1 MAITPSAS
9 TQRRDG
15 PTEVGAWPSKL
26 PPADGLRGR
35 FGKEGT
41 NTKPSPAAQPLK
53 TKICEDGY
61 PVVAPGDMY
70 RLDDELHP
78 GRREPQFPGL
88 HNLHESV
95 IERTR
100 NPPSLREVMTDPTR
114 RRRAAIW
121 DQVSYAVRAAL
132 QEIPHGSHV
141 AVVSNSGAKTG
152 PLADQLEE
160 SPPGAMIPHATV
172 GLIFVAEF
180 RDERTSGIHPD
191 WRQISCPIRAHE
203 GRLMAGLRLLP
214 AVVASRP
221 DLTFTVTNL
230 TYPTILPRYR
240 DIVHNAWKQGLLQ
253 HGSVLNS
260 WKPTNL
266 GCFFHPGG
274 IWSDDYDVIMR
285 SFACDGD
292 LYGWDEA
299 VLYTRDPVAVIA
311 PTPSD
316 GEKPQRR
323 FNYWYEG
330 TVLRDVRW
338 LQLDE
343 QGRLRGERVAETR
356 RADVVRWDEH
366 GIPGGYLTS

>member
-1 MAITPSAS
+1 MAT
-9 TQRRDG
+9 TTNVTTQQRRIG
-15 PTEVGAWPSKL
+15 PTEVWPSTLL
-26 PPADGLRGR
+26 PHDGFRR
-35 FGKEGT
+35 FGKQGT
-41 NTKPSPAAQPLK
+41 NTMPSPTAAPLK
-53 TKICEDGY
+53 TKICEDGH

-70 RLDDELHP
+70 RMDELQP
-78 GRREPQFPGL
+78 GRREPEFPGL

-95 IERTR
+95 IARTQD
-100 NPPSLREVMTDPTR
+100 PPAMNEIMADTSK

-121 DQVSYAVRAAL
+121 DQVSLAVRAAL
-132 QEIPHGSHV
+132 QEIPHGAHV
-141 AVVSNSGAKTG
+141 AVVSNSGAKSG
-152 PLADQLEE
+152 QLADQLEE
-160 SPPGAMIPHATV
+160 SPPGAMIPGATV

-191 WRQISCPIRAHE
+191 WRQIACPIRATE

-214 AVVASRP
+214 AAVAARP

-240 DIVHNAWKQGLLQ
+240 GLVHDAYRQGLLR

-274 IWSDDYDVIMR
+274 LWSGEYDVVWR

-299 VLYTRDPVAVIA
+299 VLYTREPVAVIA
-311 PTPSD
+311 PTV

-323 FNYWYEG
+323 FNYW
-330 TVLRDVRW
+330 
-338 LQLDE
+338 
-343 QGRLRGERVAETR
+343 
-356 RADVVRWDEH
+356 
-366 GIPGGYLTS
+366 

>member
-1 MAITPSAS
+1 MAITTS
-9 TQRRDG
+9 TTSQRRDG
-15 PTEVGAWPSKL
+15 PTEVWTPKL
-26 PPADGLRGR
+26 SPLNGGLQGR
-35 FGKEGT
+35 FGKQGT
-41 NTKPSPAAQPLK
+41 NTKPSPTAQPLK
-53 TKICEDGY
+53 TEICEDGY

-70 RLDDELHP
+70 RMDELHP

-88 HNLHESV
+88 HNLHDSV

-100 NPPSLREVMTDPTR
+100 EPPPLGEIMADPAR

-141 AVVSNSGAKTG
+141 AVVSNSGAKAG

-160 SPPGAMIPHATV
+160 GPPGAMIPGAAV
-172 GLIFVAEF
+172 GLLFVAEF
-180 RDERTSGIHPD
+180 RDERASRLHPG
-191 WRQISCPIRAHE
+191 WRQIACPIRADE
-203 GRLMAGLRLLP
+203 GRLLAGLRLLP
-214 AVVASRP
+214 AVVAARP

-230 TYPTILPRYR
+230 TYPTVPPRHRDLVHRAYR
-240 DIVHNAWKQGLLQ
+240 QGRLR

-274 IWSDDYDVIMR
+274 LWRAEHGVVRR

-299 VLYTRDPVAVIA
+299 VLYTRAPVAVVA
-311 PTPSD
+311 PGA
-316 GEKPQRR
+316 GEKPRRR
-323 FNYWYEG
+323 FNYWYAG
-330 TVLRDVRW
+330 TVLRDVQW
-338 LQLDE
+338 LQLDA
-343 QGRLRGERVAETR
+343 QGRLCGRRVAETR
-356 RADVVRWDEH
+356 RADVIRWDEQ
-366 GIPGGYLTS
+366 GVPGGPLAS

>member
-1 MAITPSAS
+1 MAITTNTPAQ
-9 TQRRDG
+9 QRRQG
-15 PTEVGAWPSKL
+15 PTEVWTPRLSPLDG
-26 PPADGLRGR
+26 GLRGR

-41 NTKPSPAAQPLK
+41 NTKPSPTARPVK
-53 TKICEDGY
+53 TEICKQDGY
-61 PVVAPGDMY
+61 PVVAPDDMY
-70 RLDDELHP
+70 RMEDELHP

-88 HNLHESV
+88 HNLHDSV
-95 IERTR
+95 IDRTR
-100 NPPSLREVMTDPTR
+100 EPPSLREIMADPTK

-152 PLADQLEE
+152 QLADQLEE
-160 SPPGAMIPHATV
+160 SPPGAMIPGATV

-180 RDERTSGIHPD
+180 RDERSGIHPN
-191 WRQISCPIRAHE
+191 WRQIACPIRAHE

-214 AVVASRP
+214 AVVSTRP

-240 DIVHNAWKQGLLQ
+240 DLVHDAWKQGLLR

-274 IWSDDYDVIMR
+274 LWSDDYETVMR

-299 VLYTRDPVAVIA
+299 VVYTREPVVVIA
-311 PTPSD
+311 PSV
-316 GEKPQRR
+316 GEKPRRR

-330 TVLRDVRW
+330 TVLRDVLW
-338 LQLDE
+338 LQLKE
-343 QGRLRGERVAETR
+343 GRLYGERVAETR

-366 GIPGGYLTS
+366 GIPGSYLTS

>member
-1 MAITPSAS
+1 MVIMSIT
-9 TQRRDG
+9 TNTTTQQRRDG
-15 PTEVGAWPSKL
+15 PTEVWSTVWPSKL
-26 PPADGLRGR
+26 QGR

-41 NTKPSPAAQPLK
+41 NTKPSPTAQPVK
-53 TKICEDGY
+53 TKICEEDGH

-70 RLDDELHP
+70 RMDERHP

-95 IERTR
+95 IDRTKH
-100 NPPSLREVMTDPTR
+100 PPSLREVMADPAK

-121 DQVSYAVRAAL
+121 DQVSLAVRAAL

-141 AVVSNSGAKTG
+141 AVVSNSGAKAG
-152 PLADQLEE
+152 QQANQLEE
-160 SPPGAMIPHATV
+160 SPPGAMIPGATV
-172 GLIFVAEF
+172 SLIFVAEF
-180 RDERTSGIHPD
+180 RSEQSHIYPD
-191 WRQISCPIRAHE
+191 WRQIACPIRAHE

-214 AVVASRP
+214 TVVATRP
-221 DLTFTVTNL
+221 DLTFTITNL

-240 DIVHNAWKQGLLQ
+240 DLVHNAYKQGLLR

-266 GCFFHPGG
+266 GCFFHPSGL
-274 IWSDDYDVIMR
+274 WSDEYETVKR

-299 VLYTRDPVAVIA
+299 VLYTREPVAVIA
-311 PTPSD
+311 PSPS
-316 GEKPQRR
+316 EKPRRR

-330 TVLRDVRW
+330 TVLRDVQW

-343 QGRLRGERVAETR
+343 QGRLHGERVAATR
-356 RADVVRWDEH
+356 RADVIRWDEH
-366 GIPGGYLTS
+366 GVSGGYLTN